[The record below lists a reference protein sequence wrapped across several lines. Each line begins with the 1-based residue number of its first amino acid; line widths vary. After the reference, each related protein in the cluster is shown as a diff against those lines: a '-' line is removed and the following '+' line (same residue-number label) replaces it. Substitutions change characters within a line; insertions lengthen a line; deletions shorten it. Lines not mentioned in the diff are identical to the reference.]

1 MAKTE
6 SIYNT
11 ESAISVNTNVGGRT
25 VLQVAPKI
33 GVGENEINCI
43 KSMFNSP
50 QFRLLWQ
57 PTISLGTILKITSP
71 GNRYLRRRQTLY
83 AFYHLSHSHSQNSQD
98 MSPNYAGTIVGV
110 ANTIASSAGFASPI
124 VTGYLTDGQVKK
136 KFSVWGT
143 CFEV

>member
-43 KSMFNSP
+43 
-50 QFRLLWQ
+50 
-57 PTISLGTILKITSP
+57 
-71 GNRYLRRRQTLY
+71 
-83 AFYHLSHSHSQNSQD
+83 
-98 MSPNYAGTIVGV
+98 
-110 ANTIASSAGFASPI
+110 
-124 VTGYLTDGQVKK
+124 
-136 KFSVWGT
+136 
-143 CFEV
+143 